1 VWDEYLVH
9 GENSYSIFFQIEWDM
24 IVVTVFLSILN
35 QMEFNLVQNRKENWH
50 HDQIPFNLKGN
61 GTYSFLSVSLNNPIH
76 RKLVEKNIST
86 ICVKIVCIDLKLQV
100 NYEQYY
106 TIPKYYYIIFTDTF
120 LIDGSYDLIY
130 WFRNVYELAR
140 LN

>member
-1 VWDEYLVH
+1 MGYDR
-9 GENSYSIFFQIEWDM
+9 GDS
-24 IVVTVFLSILN
+24 FLFDFEPNGIQFGSKSKGKLTPRSDPI
-35 QMEFNLVQNRKENWH
+35 QFERKW
-50 HDQIPFNLKGN
+50 
-61 GTYSFLSVSLNNPIH
+61 TYSFLSVSLNNPIH